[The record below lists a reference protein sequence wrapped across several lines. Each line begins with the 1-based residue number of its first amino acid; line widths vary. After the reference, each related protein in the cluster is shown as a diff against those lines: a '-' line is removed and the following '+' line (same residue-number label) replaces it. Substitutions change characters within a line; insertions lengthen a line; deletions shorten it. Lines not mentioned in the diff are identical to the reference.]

1 MGELLVF
8 LPFIMNLFIRTINI
22 PTHYFLD
29 HKYALMLGL
38 SCFAF
43 KHPYF
48 PAFETETANLSTECL

>member
-1 MGELLVF
+1 MGELLVVSSVHYES
-8 LPFIMNLFIRTINI
+8 FIRTINI

-38 SCFAF
+38 SCFTF